1 MESVEIKRRHGGVTP
16 EKPVKITDLSATTG
30 DCDVKVANGSV
41 IIWKGFGYT
50 LDGKQFDKYEQQL
63 EVIFYI
69 NTISIS
75 TNHYFSI
82 HFRKWL
88 SANMLSW
95 KVTGDYKRSVSQF
108 FNTRLI

>member
-69 NTISIS
+69 QHHLHKALITI
-75 TNHYFSI
+75 SI

-88 SANMLSW
+88 SA
-95 KVTGDYKRSVSQF
+95 
-108 FNTRLI
+108 